1 VEVGGKLHCIWRVS
15 GMGYCNW
22 SLEQRLWEKEK
33 TDKECNVGKG
43 MVKQQGWMVFGF
55 YSNYYGKPLEGFEL
69 GTT

>member
-1 VEVGGKLHCIWRVS
+1 
-15 GMGYCNW
+15 MGYCNW